1 MPYRQ
6 NYRTNAA
13 VSANPLST
21 FEVVRARHTDE
32 VDERLGARIGRMRVE
47 RRFTQA
53 ELAERVGISRVAV
66 SHLESSRMLPSERT
80 VALLAGIFDCEP
92 HELVAGTDYPP
103 SKAERLP
110 VVAARYTEVEH
121 QLGVLDAE
129 RRLVEKVPPAIAAR
143 ARRQLADEWG
153 PLLRGLLA
161 ASVDG
166 RERERLRAALGG
178 LPPLR

>member
-1 MPYRQ
+1 
-6 NYRTNAA
+6 
-13 VSANPLST
+13 
-21 FEVVRARHTDE
+21 
-32 VDERLGARIGRMRVE
+32 VDERLGIRIGRLRVE
-47 RRFTQA
+47 CGFTQA

-66 SHLESSRMLPSERT
+66 SHLEGSRTVPSERT

-129 RRLVEKVPPAIAAR
+129 LRLIEKLPGALATRERHRLAA
-143 ARRQLADEWG
+143 EWG
-153 PLLRGLLA
+153 PLLRTLA
-161 ASVDG
+161 ADAVDG
-166 RERERLRAALGG
+166 RERAMLRGALDGLSRLR
-178 LPPLR
+178 